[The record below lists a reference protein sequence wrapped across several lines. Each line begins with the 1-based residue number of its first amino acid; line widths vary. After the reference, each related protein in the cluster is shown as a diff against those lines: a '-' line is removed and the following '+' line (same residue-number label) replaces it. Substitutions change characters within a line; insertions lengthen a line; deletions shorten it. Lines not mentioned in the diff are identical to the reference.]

1 MRIKLKEIADI
12 HMGFSFRSRLEPV
25 LNGTV
30 AVIQMKDLSDENT
43 VETKNAL
50 RIEMPSLNKRHLVK
64 AGDLLYRSRGHNTE
78 AAIIQADPGQAIVA
92 SPLMRIRIFD
102 TSKVWPAYLNWFISQ
117 PEAQSFFASRAKGSV
132 QRMISKQGLED
143 LEVVVPSLQKQKQIC
158 ELAEL
163 SATESKLSKE
173 LLRVKRKLISAEL
186 MRYAK
191 GEKI

>member
-1 MRIKLKEIADI
+1 MKIKLKKIADVQ
-12 HMGFSFRSRLEPV
+12 MGFSFRSRLEPV

-30 AVIQMKDLSDENT
+30 TVIQMKDLSEKNT

-78 AAIIQADPGQAIVA
+78 AAIIQVDPGQAIVA
-92 SPLMRIRIFD
+92 SPLMRIRIID
-102 TSKVWPAYLNWFISQ
+102 KSIVLPAYLNWFIAQS
-117 PEAQSFFASRAKGSV
+117 EAQSFFASRAKGSV
-132 QRMISKQGLED
+132 QRMISKKGLED

-163 SATESKLSKE
+163 NAIETELTMELSKKKRKFISAT
-173 LLRVKRKLISAEL
+173 L
-186 MRYAK
+186 MRYARGDK
-191 GEKI
+191 G